1 MSLHHHCEERDLEP
15 WCLEGAP
22 RGQSDKWVGMMGL
35 VGQPPSLVLAMF
47 LGDGGVT
54 NTRLPESCCTQ
65 SICQKKPLSATS
77 TVAWGN
83 AIFSF
88 SNSFTTFFPLHIS
101 IKCCLLNISLV
112 LIWTEGFCYHWP
124 LGDQFSC
131 TEPVLVFNA
140 FFSKSCISTSVEPF
154 VCWHLPHFQLNE
166 CLKKI
171 FLPPVSILTHTYAS
185 AI

>member
-1 MSLHHHCEERDLEP
+1 MIGP
-15 WCLEGAP
+15 
-22 RGQSDKWVGMMGL
+22 
-35 VGQPPSLVLAMF
+35 VGQPPLLALAMF
-47 LGDGGVT
+47 LGVVGVT
-54 NTRLPESCCTQ
+54 KAGLPEPCCTQ
-65 SICQKKPLSATS
+65 SICHPPPPLSATY
-77 TVAWGN
+77 TVAWGSM
-83 AIFSF
+83 IFFIFQQLHHFF
-88 SNSFTTFFPLHIS
+88 SLHVS

-131 TEPVLVFNA
+131 TEPVLVFNS

-171 FLPPVSILTHTYAS
+171 FLPPVYPHTY
-185 AI
+185 ICLCYLNGGGT

>member
-1 MSLHHHCEERDLEP
+1 
-15 WCLEGAP
+15 
-22 RGQSDKWVGMMGL
+22 
-35 VGQPPSLVLAMF
+35 MF
-47 LGDGGVT
+47 LGVVGVT
-54 NTRLPESCCTQ
+54 KAGLPEPCCTQ
-65 SICQKKPLSATS
+65 SICHPPPPLSATY
-77 TVAWGN
+77 TVAWGSM
-83 AIFSF
+83 IFFIFQQLHHFF
-88 SNSFTTFFPLHIS
+88 SLHVS

-131 TEPVLVFNA
+131 TEPVLVFNS

-171 FLPPVSILTHTYAS
+171 FLPPVYPHTYICLCYLNGGGTWKSCWEAGE
-185 AI
+185 ILM